1 VIQRAEPGDA
11 DTLAALFRRSYATL
25 TFLPTLHTPE
35 EDRAHFA
42 KVVATQDV
50 WLDEEDGNILG
61 FVALDGDVGTFLYV
75 APESH
80 GRGVGS
86 RLFEQAQRARPGGFS
101 FWAFKKNE
109 RARRFYEKRACV
121 AVEFTEGEGNEERE
135 PDVRYEWRPSK

>member
-1 VIQRAEPGDA
+1 VIRRAKPEDA
-11 DTLAALFRRSYATL
+11 DTMAALFRRSYGTL

-42 KVVATQDV
+42 NVVATQDV
-50 WLDEEDGNILG
+50 WVDEEAGSILG

-75 APESH
+75 VPQAH

-86 RLFEQAQRARPGGFS
+86 RLFERAQHARPGGFS
-101 FWAFKKNE
+101 FWAFQKNE
-109 RARRFYEKRACV
+109 HARRFYEKRGCV

-135 PDVRYEWRPSK
+135 PDVRYEWKP

>member
-1 VIQRAEPGDA
+1 VIRRAESEDA
-11 DTLAALFRRSYATL
+11 DTLATLFRRSYGTL
-25 TFLPTLHTPE
+25 TFLPTLHTPK

-50 WLDEEDGNILG
+50 WLDEENGNILG
-61 FVALDGDVGTFLYV
+61 FVALEGGAGTFLYV
-75 APESH
+75 APEAH

-109 RARRFYEKRACV
+109 RARRFYEKRGCV
-121 AVEFTEGEGNEERE
+121 AIE
-135 PDVRYEWRPSK
+135 PPRARATRSASPT